1 MVKISGLM
9 ILFGAIIYLAGIYI
23 GMLVMLPLCMFLHGE
38 RNGKM
43 MAGITTFILLFIFL
57 VFDIGLKVPLPM
69 GLLGNYIG

>member
-1 MVKISGLM
+1 
-9 ILFGAIIYLAGIYI
+9 
-23 GMLVMLPLCMFLHGE
+23 MLPLCMFLHGE